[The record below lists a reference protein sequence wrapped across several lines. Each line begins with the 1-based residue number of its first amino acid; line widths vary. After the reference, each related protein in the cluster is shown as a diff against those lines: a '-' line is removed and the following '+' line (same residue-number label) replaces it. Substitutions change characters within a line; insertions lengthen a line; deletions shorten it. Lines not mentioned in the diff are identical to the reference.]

1 MTWEPD
7 FPEIPVFLAHTAVI
21 MKSFQSEICLLSTI
35 YIYLANGFKELLYES
50 DRQI

>member
-7 FPEIPVFLAHTAVI
+7 FPEIPVFVAQASVI
-21 MKSFQSEICLLSTI
+21 MKSFQSEICLLTTI

-50 DRQI
+50 DRHI